1 MLRLLPGLHLPTVCT
16 SLLLPRC
23 DTDAFSEP
31 PAGQLRFTEAATV
44 DFTANLLTAAAKLFP
59 SKYFST
65 GGDELNEACYAQ
77 DPETQKT
84 LNSTGESLE
93 QYLSNF
99 TQATH
104 RALAQEGKTPVVWE
118 EMVLAHNVTL
128 ANNTIIM

>member
-1 MLRLLPGLHLPTVCT
+1 MGYIRQRFVHTCSYLLNMTPT
-16 SLLLPRC
+16 
-23 DTDAFSEP
+23 FSPEP

-44 DFTANLLTAAAKLFP
+44 NFTTSLLTAAAKLFP

-99 TQATH
+99 TQASH
-104 RALAQEGKTPVVWE
+104 AALAQEGKIPVVWE
-118 EMVLAHNVTL
+118 EMVLVHNVTL
-128 ANNTIIM
+128 SNNTIVL